1 MRQNKKQHLLGLSR
15 PELESFVA
23 ELDEKPFRGRQ
34 LYHWLYVKKASC
46 FADMSDLAKSLREKL
61 EQAAL
66 PASLELVSRQT
77 ASNKTT
83 KYLFRLADGAMIES
97 VFIPEAG
104 RRTIC
109 ISSQVGCGYKC
120 SFCATGTMGLKRN
133 LTAGEIVDQVLSV
146 ERDTKK
152 TLTNVVLMGMG
163 EPFHNYDNVIKA
175 CRLLNDPDGMAIAGR
190 HIVISTVGLVPA
202 IYRYA
207 DEGHPYRLAISL
219 HTAVEE
225 KRRRLLPVARV
236 HGLADLMAA
245 VRYYS
250 QKARQR
256 LTFEYVLLGGVND
269 SESDARALRSL
280 LHGIPCK
287 VNLIPYNAAI
297 PSFQAPS
304 AEQVDQFARW
314 LLPLKAPVS
323 VRWSKGSDIQ
333 AACGQLVVEAQSPSA

>member
-1 MRQNKKQHLLGLSR
+1 MRNDKKQQLLGLSR
-15 PELESFVA
+15 IELEAFVE

-34 LYHWLYVKKASC
+34 LYHWLYVKRANR
-46 FADMSDLAKSLREKL
+46 FADMGNLAKSLREKL
-61 EQAAL
+61 ELAAL
-66 PASLELVSRQT
+66 AGSLELVNRQV

-97 VFIPEAG
+97 VYIPEAA
-104 RRTIC
+104 RHTIC

-120 SFCATGTMGLKRN
+120 VFCATGTMGLQRN
-133 LTAGEIVDQVLSV
+133 LTAGEIIDQVLSV
-146 ERDTKK
+146 ERDTQKV
-152 TLTNVVLMGMG
+152 LTNVVLMGMG

-175 CRLLNDPDGMAIAGR
+175 CRLLNDPDGIAMAGR

-219 HTAVEE
+219 HAAVEE
-225 KRRRLLPVARV
+225 KRRRLLPVAKV
-236 HGLADLMAA
+236 HGLSDLMAA

-256 LTFEYVLLGGVND
+256 LTFEYVLLAGVND
-269 SESDARALRSL
+269 AESDARALRLL

-304 AEQVDQFARW
+304 AEKVDQFARW

-333 AACGQLVVEAQSPSA
+333 AACGQLVVEAQPPSA

>member
-1 MRQNKKQHLLGLSR
+1 
-15 PELESFVA
+15 
-23 ELDEKPFRGRQ
+23 
-34 LYHWLYVKKASC
+34 
-46 FADMSDLAKSLREKL
+46 
-61 EQAAL
+61 
-66 PASLELVSRQT
+66 
-77 ASNKTT
+77 
-83 KYLFRLADGAMIES
+83 
-97 VFIPEAG
+97 
-104 RRTIC
+104 
-109 ISSQVGCGYKC
+109 
-120 SFCATGTMGLKRN
+120 
-133 LTAGEIVDQVLSV
+133 
-146 ERDTKK
+146 
-152 TLTNVVLMGMG
+152 MG

-333 AACGQLVVEAQSPSA
+333 AACGQLVVEAQTPSA